1 MALRRGSQ
9 ESPFLYTKDY
19 SVVIAPCHPIQL
31 EQRGQDIALG
41 KQYLVLVLGQMME
54 LGVEGPTAR

>member
-1 MALRRGSQ
+1 M
-9 ESPFLYTKDY
+9 
-19 SVVIAPCHPIQL
+19 VITPCHPIRL